1 MPNNA
6 IVSYLPS
13 QDENSSPKELPQRL
27 SSALKQYQLD
37 SNSQN
42 LNSFYRRHL
51 ERNKEALK
59 IKVGIN
65 DVIKAFSTFNIAPSH
80 SYDRYMSYIKNKTDF
95 DAILS
100 DWESVGEDLSGA
112 WIEYIINT
120 KDNDE

>member
-1 MPNNA
+1 MPHNA

-13 QDENSSPKELPQRL
+13 RDEDSSSKELPQRL

-42 LNSFYRRHL
+42 LNRFYTSHL
-51 ERNKEALK
+51 ERNKETIK
-59 IKVGIN
+59 IKVGIHG
-65 DVIKAFSTFNIAPSH
+65 VIKAFSTFNIAPSH
-80 SYDRYMSYIKNKTDF
+80 SYDKYMSSIKNKTDF

-112 WIEYIINT
+112 WIEYIIDCRD
-120 KDNDE
+120 K